1 MRTASHKVKT
11 MNNELPVNKPGSKEF
26 YEAMA
31 QFEKD
36 ILNFC
41 GDVKK
46 IREDRSKVPA
56 GVYYC
61 DGNVNAQF
69 KCYLA
74 GAAYMRALA
83 V

>member
-1 MRTASHKVKT
+1 

-36 ILNFC
+36 ILNFR

-46 IREDRSKVPA
+46 IREDRSMVPA

-61 DGNVNAQF
+61 DGNVNVQF
-69 KCYLA
+69 KAYLA
-74 GAAYMRALA
+74 GAAYMRSLA